1 MVHDYTDQIKEFWP
15 TILLAWDHHASQR
28 PIIECDLDS
37 GKVVAYPLN
46 EYIESLSDRDIG
58 PARENFDQTLYDG
71 GMVVFIRDNT
81 NRILQSY
88 IFNPDCFSPLQ

>member
-1 MVHDYTDQIKEFWP
+1 MVYDYTDQIKIFWP
-15 TILLAWDHHASQR
+15 TILQAWDMHSTQR

-37 GKVVAYPLN
+37 GKVIVYPSN
-46 EYIESLSDRDIG
+46 EYIESLSDRDKG
-58 PARENFDQTLYDG
+58 PTQEKFNQTLDDG

-88 IFNPDCFSPLQ
+88 IYDLDCIRPL